1 MISLKAPHNNLMPY
15 TQQSILNTVKN
26 NQLPEDIKSSLVSC
40 VDIFKVLIKQYYDY
54 PYDCRDDLVDDDKL
68 IHLMAAVRD
77 CEWSDDNAL
86 TINVQFNDFPGFYD
100 WMDYPDHPVKFVFH
114 ILENQKGTVW
124 VYDQDDAFLDI
135 KANVQAGRFTGLK
148 KLVQFIDSVRTD
160 CKCILLEYHMPL
172 LRIFPK
178 GKECMHVEKWL
189 REMSSIPE
197 TDAPIKQALAHGL
210 LLHLKNIY
218 PVFPESLVMLLLS
231 VLDVKTYRDDARLNE
246 WISNR
251 VQELGDRYYPVNK
264 HVKIATLFSSE
275 RVPPANCYST

>member
-100 WMDYPDHPVKFVFH
+100 WMDYLITRLSLFFAYLKIKKGQFGYMTRMMRFL
-114 ILENQKGTVW
+114 ILKQTCRL
-124 VYDQDDAFLDI
+124 DALP
-135 KANVQAGRFTGLK
+135 GL
-148 KLVQFIDSVRTD
+148 R
-160 CKCILLEYHMPL
+160 
-172 LRIFPK
+172 
-178 GKECMHVEKWL
+178 
-189 REMSSIPE
+189 
-197 TDAPIKQALAHGL
+197 
-210 LLHLKNIY
+210 N
-218 PVFPESLVMLLLS
+218 
-231 VLDVKTYRDDARLNE
+231 
-246 WISNR
+246 
-251 VQELGDRYYPVNK
+251 
-264 HVKIATLFSSE
+264 
-275 RVPPANCYST
+275 

>member
-100 WMDYPDHPVKFVFH
+100 WMDYPDHPVKFVFR
-114 ILENQKGTVW
+114 ILEIKKGQFGYMTRMMRFLILK
-124 VYDQDDAFLDI
+124 QMCRLDALP
-135 KANVQAGRFTGLK
+135 GL
-148 KLVQFIDSVRTD
+148 R
-160 CKCILLEYHMPL
+160 
-172 LRIFPK
+172 
-178 GKECMHVEKWL
+178 
-189 REMSSIPE
+189 
-197 TDAPIKQALAHGL
+197 
-210 LLHLKNIY
+210 N
-218 PVFPESLVMLLLS
+218 
-231 VLDVKTYRDDARLNE
+231 
-246 WISNR
+246 
-251 VQELGDRYYPVNK
+251 
-264 HVKIATLFSSE
+264 
-275 RVPPANCYST
+275 

>member
-100 WMDYPDHPVKFVFH
+100 WMDYPDHPVKFVFR

-148 KLVQFIDSVRTD
+148 KLVQFINSVRTD
-160 CKCILLEYHMPL
+160 CKCILLEHHMPL
-172 LRIFPK
+172 LRLFPK
-178 GKECMHVEKWL
+178 GKECM
-189 REMSSIPE
+189 
-197 TDAPIKQALAHGL
+197 
-210 LLHLKNIY
+210 
-218 PVFPESLVMLLLS
+218 
-231 VLDVKTYRDDARLNE
+231 
-246 WISNR
+246 
-251 VQELGDRYYPVNK
+251 
-264 HVKIATLFSSE
+264 
-275 RVPPANCYST
+275 

>member
-100 WMDYPDHPVKFVFH
+100 WMDYPDHPVKFVFR

-160 CKCILLEYHMPL
+160 CK
-172 LRIFPK
+172 
-178 GKECMHVEKWL
+178 
-189 REMSSIPE
+189 
-197 TDAPIKQALAHGL
+197 
-210 LLHLKNIY
+210 
-218 PVFPESLVMLLLS
+218 
-231 VLDVKTYRDDARLNE
+231 LNT
-246 WISNR
+246 IC
-251 VQELGDRYYPVNK
+251 L
-264 HVKIATLFSSE
+264 
-275 RVPPANCYST
+275 C

>member
-1 MISLKAPHNNLMPY
+1 MISLKAPHNNLMLY

-86 TINVQFNDFPGFYD
+86 TINVQFNYFPGFYD
-100 WMDYPDHPVKFVFH
+100 WMDYPDHPVKFVFR

-160 CKCILLEYHMPL
+160 CKCILLEHHMPL
-172 LRIFPK
+172 LENFP
-178 GKECMHVEKWL
+178 
-189 REMSSIPE
+189 
-197 TDAPIKQALAHGL
+197 
-210 LLHLKNIY
+210 
-218 PVFPESLVMLLLS
+218 
-231 VLDVKTYRDDARLNE
+231 
-246 WISNR
+246 
-251 VQELGDRYYPVNK
+251 
-264 HVKIATLFSSE
+264 
-275 RVPPANCYST
+275 

>member
-100 WMDYPDHPVKFVFH
+100 WMDYPDHR
-114 ILENQKGTVW
+114 L
-124 VYDQDDAFLDI
+124 
-135 KANVQAGRFTGLK
+135 
-148 KLVQFIDSVRTD
+148 
-160 CKCILLEYHMPL
+160 
-172 LRIFPK
+172 
-178 GKECMHVEKWL
+178 
-189 REMSSIPE
+189 
-197 TDAPIKQALAHGL
+197 AP
-210 LLHLKNIY
+210 
-218 PVFPESLVMLLLS
+218 
-231 VLDVKTYRDDARLNE
+231 
-246 WISNR
+246 
-251 VQELGDRYYPVNK
+251 
-264 HVKIATLFSSE
+264 
-275 RVPPANCYST
+275 

>member
-178 GKECMHVEKWL
+178 GKECMHAEKWL

-264 HVKIATLFSSE
+264 HVKIRYTL
-275 RVPPANCYST
+275 

>member
-86 TINVQFNDFPGFYD
+86 TIN
-100 WMDYPDHPVKFVFH
+100 
-114 ILENQKGTVW
+114 
-124 VYDQDDAFLDI
+124 
-135 KANVQAGRFTGLK
+135 
-148 KLVQFIDSVRTD
+148 VQFIDSVRTD

-264 HVKIATLFSSE
+264 HVKIRYTL
-275 RVPPANCYST
+275 

>member
-114 ILENQKGTVW
+114 ILKIKKGQFGYMTRMMRFLILK
-124 VYDQDDAFLDI
+124 QTCRLDALP
-135 KANVQAGRFTGLK
+135 GL
-148 KLVQFIDSVRTD
+148 R
-160 CKCILLEYHMPL
+160 
-172 LRIFPK
+172 
-178 GKECMHVEKWL
+178 
-189 REMSSIPE
+189 
-197 TDAPIKQALAHGL
+197 
-210 LLHLKNIY
+210 N
-218 PVFPESLVMLLLS
+218 
-231 VLDVKTYRDDARLNE
+231 
-246 WISNR
+246 
-251 VQELGDRYYPVNK
+251 
-264 HVKIATLFSSE
+264 
-275 RVPPANCYST
+275 

>member
-100 WMDYPDHPVKFVFH
+100 WMDYQ
-114 ILENQKGTVW
+114 I
-124 VYDQDDAFLDI
+124 
-135 KANVQAGRFTGLK
+135 GRA
-148 KLVQFIDSVRTD
+148 
-160 CKCILLEYHMPL
+160 
-172 LRIFPK
+172 
-178 GKECMHVEKWL
+178 HV
-189 REMSSIPE
+189 
-197 TDAPIKQALAHGL
+197 
-210 LLHLKNIY
+210 
-218 PVFPESLVMLLLS
+218 
-231 VLDVKTYRDDARLNE
+231 
-246 WISNR
+246 
-251 VQELGDRYYPVNK
+251 
-264 HVKIATLFSSE
+264 
-275 RVPPANCYST
+275 